1 MRSTTKKRSPLSAS
15 NAKRL
20 EELCVWITENF
31 DQTLGWTQLT
41 NKSGFSKEQLV
52 ELFQLYK
59 QVTPM
64 AFIRHVR
71 QQRKNKHTINLQP
84 ELFDIIKWIIALG
97 IFELTDLQENIY
109 DFMIYVE
116 SNLIRLANR
125 FKVVINL

>member
-1 MRSTTKKRSPLSAS
+1 MRSTTKKLSPLSAS

-20 EELCVWITENF
+20 EELCAWITENF

-41 NKSGFSKEQLV
+41 KKSGFSKEQLV

-71 QQRKNKHTINLQP
+71 QQYKNNLTIKSQP
-84 ELFDIIKWIIALG
+84 ELF
-97 IFELTDLQENIY
+97 ENIKNLVN
-109 DFMIYVE
+109 D
-116 SNLIRLANR
+116 SNPLI
-125 FKVVINL
+125 

>member
-20 EELCVWITENF
+20 EELCAWITENF

-64 AFIRHVR
+64 AFIRQVR
-71 QQRKNKHTINLQP
+71 LQRKNNLAINPQP
-84 ELFDIIKWIIALG
+84 ELF
-97 IFELTDLQENIY
+97 ENIKH
-109 DFMIYVE
+109 
-116 SNLIRLANR
+116 LINDSDRLT
-125 FKVVINL
+125 

>member
-20 EELCVWITENF
+20 EELCTWINENF
-31 DQTLGWTQLT
+31 EQTLGWTQLT

-52 ELFQLYK
+52 VLFQVYK

-71 QQRKNKHTINLQP
+71 QQHKNNETIKLQP
-84 ELFDIIKWIIALG
+84 ELFENVKNLV
-97 IFELTDLQENIY
+97 TDRER
-109 DFMIYVE
+109 
-116 SNLIRLANR
+116 LI
-125 FKVVINL
+125 

>member
-1 MRSTTKKRSPLSAS
+1 MRSTTKKRTPLSAS

-20 EELCVWITENF
+20 DELCAWINENF

-52 ELFQLYK
+52 VLFQLYK

-71 QQRKNKHTINLQP
+71 QQHKNNETIKLQP
-84 ELFDIIKWIIALG
+84 ELFENVKNLV
-97 IFELTDLQENIY
+97 TDSDSSI
-109 DFMIYVE
+109 
-116 SNLIRLANR
+116 
-125 FKVVINL
+125 

>member
-1 MRSTTKKRSPLSAS
+1 MRSTTKKRTPLSAS

-20 EELCVWITENF
+20 DELCAWINENF

-52 ELFQLYK
+52 VLFQLYK

-71 QQRKNKHTINLQP
+71 QQHKNNETIKLQP
-84 ELFDIIKWIIALG
+84 ELFENVKNLV
-97 IFELTDLQENIY
+97 TDS
-109 DFMIYVE
+109 D
-116 SNLIRLANR
+116 SLI
-125 FKVVINL
+125 

>member
-1 MRSTTKKRSPLSAS
+1 MRSTTKKRTPLSAS

-41 NKSGFSKEQLV
+41 NKSGFSKEQLL

-64 AFIRHVR
+64 AFIRQVR
-71 QQRKNKHTINLQP
+71 LQRKNNLAINLQP
-84 ELFDIIKWIIALG
+84 ELFDNIKNLVNDSDL
-97 IFELTDLQENIY
+97 LT
-109 DFMIYVE
+109 
-116 SNLIRLANR
+116 
-125 FKVVINL
+125 

>member
-20 EELCVWITENF
+20 DELCVWITENF

-41 NKSGFSKEQLV
+41 NKSGFSKDQLL

-64 AFIRHVR
+64 AFIRQVR
-71 QQRKNKHTINLQP
+71 LQRKNNQMISPQP
-84 ELFDIIKWIIALG
+84 ELF
-97 IFELTDLQENIY
+97 ENIK
-109 DFMIYVE
+109 
-116 SNLIRLANR
+116 NLVNDSDRLT
-125 FKVVINL
+125 

>member
-59 QVTPM
+59 KVTPM
-64 AFIRHVR
+64 AFVRQVR
-71 QQRKNKHTINLQP
+71 QQHKDNQIINPQP
-84 ELFDIIKWIIALG
+84 ELFDNIK
-97 IFELTDLQENIY
+97 N
-109 DFMIYVE
+109 
-116 SNLIRLANR
+116 
-125 FKVVINL
+125 

>member
-20 EELCVWITENF
+20 EELCAWINENF
-31 DQTLGWTQLT
+31 EQSLGWTQLT

-71 QQRKNKHTINLQP
+71 QQRKNKQTSNLQP
-84 ELFDIIKWIIALG
+84 ELF
-97 IFELTDLQENIY
+97 ENIK
-109 DFMIYVE
+109 
-116 SNLIRLANR
+116 N
-125 FKVVINL
+125 

>member
-20 EELCVWITENF
+20 DELCVWITENF

-64 AFIRHVR
+64 AFIRQVR
-71 QQRKNKHTINLQP
+71 LQRKNNLAINLQP
-84 ELFDIIKWIIALG
+84 ELF
-97 IFELTDLQENIY
+97 ENLKNFLVGSSEKF
-109 DFMIYVE
+109 D
-116 SNLIRLANR
+116 N
-125 FKVVINL
+125 

>member
-20 EELCVWITENF
+20 DELCVWITENF

-64 AFIRHVR
+64 AFVRHVR
-71 QQRKNKHTINLQP
+71 EQRKNNQTNNLQP
-84 ELFDIIKWIIALG
+84 ELFENVNNLVNDS
-97 IFELTDLQENIY
+97 DLITQ
-109 DFMIYVE
+109 
-116 SNLIRLANR
+116 LKRP
-125 FKVVINL
+125 

>member
-20 EELCVWITENF
+20 EELCTWINENF
-31 DQTLGWTQLT
+31 EQTLGWTQLT

-52 ELFQLYK
+52 VLFQLYK

-71 QQRKNKHTINLQP
+71 QQHKNNETIKLQP
-84 ELFDIIKWIIALG
+84 ALFEDAENLVTDSVSVFKW
-97 IFELTDLQENIY
+97 FETDG
-109 DFMIYVE
+109 
-116 SNLIRLANR
+116 LIS
-125 FKVVINL
+125 

>member
-20 EELCVWITENF
+20 DELCVWITENF

-52 ELFQLYK
+52 ELFLLYK
-59 QVTPM
+59 KVTPM

-71 QQRKNKHTINLQP
+71 QQHKNNLSINLQP
-84 ELFDIIKWIIALG
+84 DLFEKIK
-97 IFELTDLQENIY
+97 N
-109 DFMIYVE
+109 
-116 SNLIRLANR
+116 
-125 FKVVINL
+125 